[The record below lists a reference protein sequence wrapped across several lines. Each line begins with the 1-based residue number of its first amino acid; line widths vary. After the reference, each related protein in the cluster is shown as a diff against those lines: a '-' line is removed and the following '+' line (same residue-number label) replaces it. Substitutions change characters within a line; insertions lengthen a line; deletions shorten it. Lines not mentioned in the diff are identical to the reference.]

1 MSGYM
6 GRLLVVDL
14 TSGQVADEPLDQEI
28 ARDFVGG
35 SGYAARYLFDELE
48 PGTDP
53 LGPDNILMFVTGP
66 LVGTRAPSC
75 GRHEVCALS
84 PLTGIWGE
92 SNAGG
97 FWGTELKFAGY
108 DGIIVRGRSEKP
120 VWLSI
125 IEGQPPAL
133 KDATA
138 LWGLDTYETQSRIH
152 EELGDEKA
160 RVACIGPAGENMV
173 LYAAVVN
180 DHGRAAGRTGMGA
193 VMGSKNL
200 KAIAVRGTQ
209 KVPLADGSQFREA
222 TKKAREILAEDIT
235 LGKYGQKGILFLDE
249 INRASREVQQ
259 AAFEL
264 VLDHR
269 LNLRD
274 LPKGW
279 KVVTAIN
286 DNDDLYT
293 VGSLDPAFVS
303 RFMVIDFE
311 PSQEEWLKWARE
323 EKGIHESIIQ
333 FLTKHKEFIDPNT
346 DTIDENNKE
355 GVRKLY
361 DRRSWER
368 FSDTIFAFEEQEI
381 PILSKDP
388 ENIPYMTQIAAGFM
402 GNTAS
407 IKWKQFI
414 ESDYETLN
422 AKTILHKWDK
432 GIEDK
437 IKAIVKAGRIPE
449 LAAYNDLIIQ
459 HLKKEQ
465 TYGKKGIENL
475 TKYVALMP
483 KEVTANFWQSFNL
496 EDRAMSEKWYNA
508 HPDHAKLILNALV
521 KPDSMKDAAP
531 TS

>member
-1 MSGYM
+1 MNFENTLKTLKTLPNHISVLIKGNHGIVKSALVKQAAAELGVPCIDFRLSQNDVGDIKGIPFQRQ
-6 GRLLVVDL
+6 GRTV
-14 TSGQVADEPLDQEI
+14 
-28 ARDFVGG
+28 F
-35 SGYAARYLFDELE
+35 
-48 PGTDP
+48 
-53 LGPDNILMFVTGP
+53 
-66 LVGTRAPSC
+66 APP
-75 GRHEVCALS
+75 EFM
-84 PLTGIWGE
+84 PLTE
-92 SNAGG
+92 EDA
-97 FWGTELKFAGY
+97 K
-108 DGIIVRGRSEKP
+108 D
-120 VWLSI
+120 
-125 IEGQPPAL
+125 L
-133 KDATA
+133 KD
-138 LWGLDTYETQSRIH
+138 L
-152 EELGDEKA
+152 LG
-160 RVACIGPAGENMV
+160 
-173 LYAAVVN
+173 
-180 DHGRAAGRTGMGA
+180 
-193 VMGSKNL
+193 
-200 KAIAVRGTQ
+200 
-209 KVPLADGSQFREA
+209 
-222 TKKAREILAEDIT
+222 LAEDIT

-274 LPKGW
+274 LPEGW

-303 RFMVIDFE
+303 RFMVIDFS